1 MRNADLVPLFCRLI
15 APVEL
20 RQTLPYTLTGAWRPD
35 LQALERFE
43 GFVERLMEGSFARL
57 FRSPIQ
63 PAEIAKRL
71 EREMEAHPTISVGQT
86 YVPNHYEVTLHKEDF
101 AEFEPFRHSLEHNMA
116 EFISDLAAERGYSLV
131 ARPKVLLQTGEGVSR
146 RGIEVLARLSDEPAA
161 ATLANAGRGPQAS
174 TVDLGKGGSSG
185 MGGPLPNVAVDRT
198 HAMPQTP
205 NRPQMGQATIAR
217 TGVVPPP
224 AWLQPLTGDLANRNF
239 EITKTLLSIGRGL
252 DNDLVIDDPRV
263 SRHHAQ
269 VTFKHSHYLLRDLRS
284 TNGTFVH
291 NQPVEAVVLVSG
303 DTISLGG
310 YELLFTQG

>member
-1 MRNADLVPLFCRLI
+1 
-15 APVEL
+15 VE
-20 RQTLPYTLTGAWRPD
+20 AVV
-35 LQALERFE
+35 QALERFE

-86 YVPNHYEVTLHKEDF
+86 YVPNDYEVTLHKEDY

-131 ARPKVLLQTGEGVSR
+131 ARPKVLLQAGANVPR
-146 RGIEVLARLSDEPAA
+146 RGIEVVARLSDEPAA
-161 ATLANAGRGPQAS
+161 AALANAGRSRVGPQAS
-174 TVDLGKGGSSG
+174 TMNLGGTPS
-185 MGGPLPNVAVDRT
+185 PTIDRT
-198 HAMPQTP
+198 HAMPQVP
-205 NRPQMGQATIAR
+205 QNRPQAGPATAR

-224 AWLQPLTGDLANRNF
+224 AWLQPLAGDMASRSF
-239 EITKTLLSIGRGL
+239 MISKTLLSIGRGL

-269 VTFKHSHYLLRDLRS
+269 VTFRHGHYLLRDLRA
-284 TNGTFVH
+284 TNGTFVR
-291 NQPVEAVVLVSG
+291 NQPVEAVVLASG
-303 DTISLGG
+303 DVISLGG
-310 YELLFTQG
+310 FELMFTQG

>member
-1 MRNADLVPLFCRLI
+1 M
-15 APVEL
+15 
-20 RQTLPYTLTGAWRPD
+20 
-35 LQALERFE
+35 QALERFE

-86 YVPNHYEVTLHKEDF
+86 YVPNQYEVTLHKEDY

-131 ARPKVLLQTGEGVSR
+131 ARPKVLLQPGEGVPR
-146 RGIEVLARLSDEPAA
+146 RSIEVVARLSDEPAA
-161 ATLANAGRGPQAS
+161 AALANAGRTGGGGNPNAS
-174 TVDLGKGGSSG
+174 TVDLSGGNSA
-185 MGGPLPNVAVDRT
+185 MGGPATEKPIDRT

-205 NRPQMGQATIAR
+205 RNTTQSGQPPIAR

-224 AWLQPLTGDLANRNF
+224 AWLQPVAGDLANRTF

-269 VTFKHSHYLLRDLRS
+269 VTFRHSHYLLRDLRS
-284 TNGTFVH
+284 TNGTFVRS
-291 NQPVEAVVLVSG
+291 QPVEAVVLATG
-303 DTISLGG
+303 DVISLGG
-310 YELLFTQG
+310 YELIFTQG